1 MVFLD
6 MPDREVLCT
15 FYVLCS
21 IYIIFVSSADVRGFM
36 TSHGQPDGP
45 RSARYILKDYVN
57 GRLLYSRPPPG
68 VDLALFN
75 QFTSVES
82 SQCDDD
88 DSIGPV
94 TQEAAGTDKVRRY

>member
-1 MVFLD
+1 
-6 MPDREVLCT
+6 
-15 FYVLCS
+15 
-21 IYIIFVSSADVRGFM
+21 M

-57 GRLLYSRPPPG
+57 GRLLYSHPPPG

-88 DSIGPV
+88 DSVGPV
-94 TQEAAGTDKVRRY
+94 TQEAAGTDKVRRC

>member
-1 MVFLD
+1 
-6 MPDREVLCT
+6 
-15 FYVLCS
+15 
-21 IYIIFVSSADVRGFM
+21 M

-57 GRLLYSRPPPG
+57 GRLLYSHPPPG

-88 DSIGPV
+88 DSVGPV
-94 TQEAAGTDKVRRY
+94 TQEAAGTDKVRVYCETSCFTNVFCRYHEQRVNSTRNISDK